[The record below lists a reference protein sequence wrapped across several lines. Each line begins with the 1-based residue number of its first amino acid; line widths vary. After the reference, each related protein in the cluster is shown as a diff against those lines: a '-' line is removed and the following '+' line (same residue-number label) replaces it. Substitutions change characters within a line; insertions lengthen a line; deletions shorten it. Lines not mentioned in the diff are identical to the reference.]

1 MWKKRFA
8 AILLWTLCLTSML
21 VLAVSTNAQATT
33 AEASGKSAASL
44 TRGEWIHRLVTK
56 FDLSVSK
63 SDYPDNYYPD
73 LSEDNTYY
81 PDIMTAVVYGLI
93 DVKAGENLEPD
104 AAVTREFAAHTMN
117 LQSGFKVDE
126 GDTSITFNDAD
137 DCKYLED
144 DKVAVSRKWLS
155 LSNGSFLPEGKLTE
169 AEAQT
174 MLQEGQ
180 KVTQS
185 ETVETDY
192 ENAYEIDLDGTAVEL
207 PENTKYE
214 WIDKETLKVPVIVI
228 GVPTIIDS
236 SIIVADT
243 INFMLKKFSYDKNN
257 INNKQDKLKF
267 KIDYKDYDKDLDKDE
282 KKYLLGIV
290 GTLSEDELQRLVFE
304 VLNPIDY
311 NYMVTPKEIDFLIDK
326 LSLLIGHG
334 LNMALHSV
342 KRSYSDV

>member
-180 KVTQS
+180 KVTQ
-185 ETVETDY
+185 
-192 ENAYEIDLDGTAVEL
+192 
-207 PENTKYE
+207 
-214 WIDKETLKVPVIVI
+214 
-228 GVPTIIDS
+228 
-236 SIIVADT
+236 
-243 INFMLKKFSYDKNN
+243 
-257 INNKQDKLKF
+257 
-267 KIDYKDYDKDLDKDE
+267 
-282 KKYLLGIV
+282 
-290 GTLSEDELQRLVFE
+290 
-304 VLNPIDY
+304 
-311 NYMVTPKEIDFLIDK
+311 
-326 LSLLIGHG
+326 
-334 LNMALHSV
+334 
-342 KRSYSDV
+342 

>member
-8 AILLWTLCLTSML
+8 AIVLWTLCLTSML

-144 DKVAVSRKWLS
+144 DKVAVNRKWLS

-169 AEAQT
+169 TEAQT

-185 ETVETDY
+185 E
-192 ENAYEIDLDGTAVEL
+192 DGR
-207 PENTKYE
+207 
-214 WIDKETLKVPVIVI
+214 
-228 GVPTIIDS
+228 
-236 SIIVADT
+236 
-243 INFMLKKFSYDKNN
+243 
-257 INNKQDKLKF
+257 NKL
-267 KIDYKDYDKDLDKDE
+267 
-282 KKYLLGIV
+282 
-290 GTLSEDELQRLVFE
+290 
-304 VLNPIDY
+304 
-311 NYMVTPKEIDFLIDK
+311 
-326 LSLLIGHG
+326 
-334 LNMALHSV
+334 
-342 KRSYSDV
+342 